1 MDARIRMKQKCST
14 REDPSYDLFATI
26 QSVTVPAIPVSG
38 GDESNP
44 ISAQLPSLPE
54 LFRLFGVINRRY
66 FQGTLPEAKISYSK
80 RMLIAGSYTP
90 VKMEIKIGIRYHR
103 LFPSEIDD
111 TLKHEMIH
119 ILHPD
124 HNREFRLEAKRI
136 GASLK
141 AKSHPQLRKPPVY
154 IYVCPRCGK
163 EYPRQKRLRMAS
175 CGACSVRGKFDPRCK
190 LKRLTR

>member
-1 MDARIRMKQKCST
+1 MKQKCPAG
-14 REDPSYDLFATI
+14 ENPNYDLFAAIQGVTI
-26 QSVTVPAIPVSG
+26 PAVPVPEEK
-38 GDESNP
+38 ESNP
-44 ISAQLPSLPE
+44 VSAQLPSLPE
-54 LFRLFGVINRRY
+54 LLRMFGEINRRY

-80 RMLIAGSYTP
+80 RMMIAGSYTP
-90 VKMEIKIGIRYHR
+90 VKREIKIGIKYHR
-103 LFPSEIDD
+103 LFPNEIED

-119 ILHPD
+119 ILHPN

-136 GASLK
+136 GASMK

-175 CGACSVRGKFDPRCK
+175 CGACSARGKFDPRCK